1 MSERRYVARG
11 SKMGQKGEKSKWR
24 FEAEERHDRTEKDRE
39 KGRVEGSQEV
49 KKESKE
55 RPNKGQ
61 MEIAGGQTLKDGELG
76 GSVLS
81 RVTCH
86 RG

>member
-1 MSERRYVARG
+1 MIR
-11 SKMGQKGEKSKWR
+11 QKRNEK
-24 FEAEERHDRTEKDRE
+24 RE
-39 KGRVEGSQEV
+39 KGRVEGSHEV

-55 RPNKGQ
+55 TANKGQ
-61 MEIAGGQTLKDGELG
+61 MEIVGGPKLKNEELG
-76 GSVLS
+76 GSILS

>member
-1 MSERRYVARG
+1 MRIG
-11 SKMGQKGEKSKWR
+11 K
-24 FEAEERHDRTEKDRE
+24 

-49 KKESKE
+49 KKENKE

-61 MEIAGGQTLKDGELG
+61 MEIAGGQTLKDGKLG